1 MLSSIEIKNY
11 AIIEHLFIEWK
22 DGMSVITGETGA
34 GKSILIG
41 ALQLVLGGRSDVK
54 AVREGTQK
62 CIVEARFNLDQK
74 TLDMISEKCD
84 IDVQNP
90 LELRREISANGK
102 SRSLINESLISAS
115 LLQDI
120 SKTMISIYQQFD
132 LLDIVDAEHQLQI
145 IDEYSGNRELL
156 DEYKMEFKAWKQE
169 LQHLKNLEADRL
181 TSLKEQEFIL
191 FQHNEL
197 STLTISESEFQ
208 DLEEFI
214 KAASKSEEI
223 IQNTSQV
230 AMIFSQDNGVID
242 KLTECIQLLKSI
254 QIHKQVHEILERF
267 EPLRMELREI
277 GNELQNIAEN
287 SDFDPKTTQLAM
299 DKVDQIN
306 RLMNKHHVSTIGEL
320 LQIKIDIAARIKNLD
335 DFEDQRKVLLVSIAK
350 KESILSVNAAKLHS
364 KRITASKKFAKNVE
378 TSCKSLGLEHNRFEI
393 EVLNLSSLNESGNSS
408 VQFLFTANKGKSV
421 APLKNQASGGELS
434 RLNLSIRSILAQ
446 DKEMGTMVFDEI
458 DTGVSGQIA
467 LQMGNILAE
476 LAKKIQL
483 IAITHSPQVASRADQ
498 HLLVYKEHLKN
509 ETRTNIRLLSSVE
522 RIHEVAKM
530 LSGDPPA
537 KSALLNAQELLERA

>member
-11 AIIEHLFIEWK
+11 AIIEHLLIEWK

-74 TLDMISEKCD
+74 TLDIISEKCD

-120 SKTMISIYQQFD
+120 SKTMISIFQQFD

-145 IDEYSGNRELL
+145 IDEYSGNKELL

-169 LQHLKNLEADRL
+169 LQNLKNLEADRL

-197 STLTISESEFQ
+197 STLSISESEFQ

-223 IQNTSQV
+223 IQNSSQV

-242 KLTECIQLLKSI
+242 KLTECTQLLKSI
-254 QIHKQVHEILERF
+254 HIHKQVHEILERL

-335 DFEDQRKVLLVSIAK
+335 DFEDQRKDLLESIAK
-350 KESILSVNAAKLHS
+350 KESILSINAAKLHS

-509 ETRTNIRLLSSVE
+509 ETRTNIRLLNSVE

-537 KSALLNAQELLERA
+537 KSALLNAQELLERT

>member
-197 STLTISESEFQ
+197 
-208 DLEEFI
+208 
-214 KAASKSEEI
+214 
-223 IQNTSQV
+223 
-230 AMIFSQDNGVID
+230 
-242 KLTECIQLLKSI
+242 
-254 QIHKQVHEILERF
+254 
-267 EPLRMELREI
+267 
-277 GNELQNIAEN
+277 
-287 SDFDPKTTQLAM
+287 
-299 DKVDQIN
+299 
-306 RLMNKHHVSTIGEL
+306 
-320 LQIKIDIAARIKNLD
+320 
-335 DFEDQRKVLLVSIAK
+335 
-350 KESILSVNAAKLHS
+350 
-364 KRITASKKFAKNVE
+364 
-378 TSCKSLGLEHNRFEI
+378 
-393 EVLNLSSLNESGNSS
+393 
-408 VQFLFTANKGKSV
+408 
-421 APLKNQASGGELS
+421 
-434 RLNLSIRSILAQ
+434 
-446 DKEMGTMVFDEI
+446 
-458 DTGVSGQIA
+458 
-467 LQMGNILAE
+467 
-476 LAKKIQL
+476 
-483 IAITHSPQVASRADQ
+483 
-498 HLLVYKEHLKN
+498 
-509 ETRTNIRLLSSVE
+509 
-522 RIHEVAKM
+522 
-530 LSGDPPA
+530 
-537 KSALLNAQELLERA
+537 

>member
-1 MLSSIEIKNY
+1 
-11 AIIEHLFIEWK
+11 
-22 DGMSVITGETGA
+22 
-34 GKSILIG
+34 
-41 ALQLVLGGRSDVK
+41 
-54 AVREGTQK
+54 
-62 CIVEARFNLDQK
+62 
-74 TLDMISEKCD
+74 
-84 IDVQNP
+84 
-90 LELRREISANGK
+90 
-102 SRSLINESLISAS
+102 
-115 LLQDI
+115 
-120 SKTMISIYQQFD
+120 MISIYQQFD

-320 LQIKIDIAARIKNLD
+320 LQIKIDIAARIKIWMIL
-335 DFEDQRKVLLVSIAK
+335 KT
-350 KESILSVNAAKLHS
+350 KE
-364 KRITASKKFAKNVE
+364 KF
-378 TSCKSLGLEHNRFEI
+378 C
-393 EVLNLSSLNESGNSS
+393 
-408 VQFLFTANKGKSV
+408 
-421 APLKNQASGGELS
+421 
-434 RLNLSIRSILAQ
+434 
-446 DKEMGTMVFDEI
+446 
-458 DTGVSGQIA
+458 
-467 LQMGNILAE
+467 
-476 LAKKIQL
+476 
-483 IAITHSPQVASRADQ
+483 
-498 HLLVYKEHLKN
+498 
-509 ETRTNIRLLSSVE
+509 
-522 RIHEVAKM
+522 
-530 LSGDPPA
+530 
-537 KSALLNAQELLERA
+537 

>member
-120 SKTMISIYQQFD
+120 SNTMISIFQQFD

-350 KESILSVNAAKLHS
+350 KESILSVNAAKLHA

-458 DTGVSGQIA
+458 DTGV
-467 LQMGNILAE
+467 
-476 LAKKIQL
+476 
-483 IAITHSPQVASRADQ
+483 V
-498 HLLVYKEHLKN
+498 
-509 ETRTNIRLLSSVE
+509 
-522 RIHEVAKM
+522 
-530 LSGDPPA
+530 
-537 KSALLNAQELLERA
+537 

>member
-350 KESILSVNAAKLHS
+350 KESILSVNAAKLHA

>member
-11 AIIEHLFIEWK
+11 AIIEHLFLEWK

-74 TLDMISEKCD
+74 TLDIISEKCD

-120 SKTMISIYQQFD
+120 SNTMISIFQQFD

-145 IDEYSGNRELL
+145 IDEYSGNKELL

-169 LQHLKNLEADRL
+169 LQNLKNLEADRL

-223 IQNTSQV
+223 IQNSSQV

-242 KLTECIQLLKSI
+242 KLTECTQLLKSI
-254 QIHKQVHEILERF
+254 HIHKQVHEILERL

-335 DFEDQRKVLLVSIAK
+335 DFEDQRKDLLESIAK

-378 TSCKSLGLEHNRFEI
+378 SSCKSLGLEHNRFEI
-393 EVLNLSSLNESGNSS
+393 EVLNLSTLNESGNSS

-509 ETRTNIRLLSSVE
+509 ETRTNIRLLNSVE

-537 KSALLNAQELLERA
+537 KSALLNAQELLERT

>member
-62 CIVEARFNLDQK
+62 CIVEARFNLDQI

-350 KESILSVNAAKLHS
+350 KESILSVNAAKLHA

>member
-214 KAASKSEEI
+214 KAASKSAEI
-223 IQNTSQV
+223 IQNSSQV

-242 KLTECIQLLKSI
+242 KLTECTQLLKSI
-254 QIHKQVHEILERF
+254 HIHKQVHEILERL

-335 DFEDQRKVLLVSIAK
+335 DFEDQRKDLLESIAK

-476 LAKKIQL
+476 LSKKIQL

-509 ETRTNIRLLSSVE
+509 ETRTNIRLLNSVE

-537 KSALLNAQELLERA
+537 KSAVLNAQELLERA

>member
-11 AIIEHLFIEWK
+11 AIIEHLLIEWK

-74 TLDMISEKCD
+74 TLDIISEKCD

-120 SKTMISIYQQFD
+120 SKTMISIFQQFD

-145 IDEYSGNRELL
+145 IDEYSGNKELL

-169 LQHLKNLEADRL
+169 LQNLKNLEADRL

-223 IQNTSQV
+223 IQNSSQV

-242 KLTECIQLLKSI
+242 KLTECTQLLKSI
-254 QIHKQVHEILERF
+254 HIHKQVHEILERL

-335 DFEDQRKVLLVSIAK
+335 DFEDQRKDLLESIAK
-350 KESILSVNAAKLHS
+350 KESILSINAAKLHA

-509 ETRTNIRLLSSVE
+509 ETRTNIRLLNSVE

>member
-1 MLSSIEIKNY
+1 
-11 AIIEHLFIEWK
+11 
-22 DGMSVITGETGA
+22 
-34 GKSILIG
+34 
-41 ALQLVLGGRSDVK
+41 
-54 AVREGTQK
+54 
-62 CIVEARFNLDQK
+62 
-74 TLDMISEKCD
+74 
-84 IDVQNP
+84 
-90 LELRREISANGK
+90 
-102 SRSLINESLISAS
+102 
-115 LLQDI
+115 
-120 SKTMISIYQQFD
+120 
-132 LLDIVDAEHQLQI
+132 
-145 IDEYSGNRELL
+145 
-156 DEYKMEFKAWKQE
+156 
-169 LQHLKNLEADRL
+169 
-181 TSLKEQEFIL
+181 
-191 FQHNEL
+191 
-197 STLTISESEFQ
+197 
-208 DLEEFI
+208 
-214 KAASKSEEI
+214 
-223 IQNTSQV
+223 
-230 AMIFSQDNGVID
+230 MIFSQDNGVID

-287 SDFDPKTTQLAM
+287 SDFDQKTTQLAM

-350 KESILSVNAAKLHS
+350 NESILSVNAAKLHA

-467 LQMGNILAE
+467 LQIGNILAE

>member
-74 TLDMISEKCD
+74 TLDIISEKCD

-120 SKTMISIYQQFD
+120 SNTMISIFQQFD

-169 LQHLKNLEADRL
+169 LQNLKNLEADRL

-214 KAASKSEEI
+214 KAASKSAEI
-223 IQNTSQV
+223 IQNSSQV

-242 KLTECIQLLKSI
+242 KLTECTQLLKSI
-254 QIHKQVHEILERF
+254 HIHKQVHEILERL

-335 DFEDQRKVLLVSIAK
+335 DFEDQRKDLLESIAK

-476 LAKKIQL
+476 LSKKIQL

-509 ETRTNIRLLSSVE
+509 ETRTNIRLLNSVE

-537 KSALLNAQELLERA
+537 KSAVLNAQELLERA

>member
-74 TLDMISEKCD
+74 TLDIISEKCD

-120 SKTMISIYQQFD
+120 SNTMISIFQQFD

-169 LQHLKNLEADRL
+169 LQNLKNLETDRL

-223 IQNTSQV
+223 IQNSSQV

-242 KLTECIQLLKSI
+242 KLTECTQLLKSI
-254 QIHKQVHEILERF
+254 HIHKQVHEILERL

-335 DFEDQRKVLLVSIAK
+335 DFEDQRKDLLESIAK
-350 KESILSVNAAKLHS
+350 KESILSINAAKLHA

-509 ETRTNIRLLSSVE
+509 ETRTNIRLLNSVE